1 MIKERFTEFLLD
13 SIKDNWDANA
23 FSDYGSEKCLTYGEI
38 GSYVACMHERFK
50 KMGIHKGVRIALCG
64 INSSH
69 WALAYL
75 SVVTYG
81 AVIVPILVDFANDDI
96 VSILSDSGSKFLFA
110 DNSLYSR
117 ISQSDLSNIET
128 IFSLSDFSVLSS
140 DKKNIDLSIS
150 SFKIINKDDF
160 NVESIENNALAS
172 IIYTSGTTGFSK
184 GVMISH
190 NALAANVRFAR
201 NNLALESRDDMISFL
216 PLAHV
221 FGCLF
226 DFLFPFSRGVY
237 IRFLTQL
244 PSPLILMEALGSVR
258 PHLILMVPLILEK
271 LYLKKVVPMIEKP
284 IMKILL
290 KTPII
295 SSVIK
300 KKICTKLSDA
310 FGGRFHSIIVGGS
323 ALNEN
328 AEKFFKSI
336 GFRLTVGYG
345 MTECAPLIGYM
356 PYNEHI
362 FKSCGRIIDTLEIKI
377 DSTDQENIAGEI
389 MVRGENVMMG
399 YYKNPRATAEA
410 LDKNGWLKTGD
421 MGVVKDGV
429 IFIRGRSKNMLLGSA
444 GQNIYPE
451 EIESRLN
458 AIPYILESLIVQRD
472 EKLHALIY
480 PDMEKAKAENVSTD
494 SLLKK
499 LEESRKTINQALPN
513 FANIASVS
521 IIEEEFEKNPTK
533 KIKRFLYS

>member
-1 MIKERFTEFLLD
+1 MIKERFTDFLLD
-13 SIKDNWDANA
+13 SIKHNWDINA
-23 FSDYGSEKCLTYGEI
+23 FSDYGSEESLTYGEV
-38 GSYVACMHERFK
+38 GSYVVGMHERFK

-64 INSSH
+64 INSSN
-69 WALAYL
+69 WALTYI

-81 AVIVPILVDFANDDI
+81 AVIVPILIDFANDDI
-96 VSILSDSGSKFLFA
+96 VSILADSGSKYLFA

-117 ISQSDLSNIET
+117 ISQNDLSNIEA
-128 IFSLSDFSVLSS
+128 IFSLSDFSVLNSN
-140 DKKNIDLSIS
+140 KKNIDLSLS
-150 SFKIINKDDF
+150 SFNIITKDDF
-160 NVESIENNALAS
+160 KVEPIENDVLAS
-172 IIYTSGTTGFSK
+172 LIYTSGTTGFSK

-190 NALAANVRFAR
+190 NALASNVLFAR
-201 NNLALESRDDMISFL
+201 DNLPIDSGDAMISFL

-244 PSPLILMEALGSVR
+244 PSPLILMEALAAVR

-271 LYLKKVVPMIEKP
+271 LYLKKVIPMIEKP

-310 FGGRFHSIIVGGS
+310 FGGRFHSIIIGGS

-328 AEKFFKSI
+328 AEKFFQSI
-336 GFRLTVGYG
+336 NFRLTVGYG
-345 MTECAPLIGYM
+345 MTECAPLISYM
-356 PYNEHI
+356 PHNEHI
-362 FKSCGRIIDTLEIKI
+362 LRGCGRAVDNVEVKI
-377 DSTDQENIAGEI
+377 DSKDQENIAGEI
-389 MVRGENVMMG
+389 IVRGENVMMG
-399 YYKNPRATAEA
+399 YYKNPKATAEA

-421 MGVVKDGV
+421 MGVIKDGV

-458 AIPYILESLIVQRD
+458 AIPYILESLIVKRD
-472 EKLHALIY
+472 EKLHALIF
-480 PDMEKAKAENVSTD
+480 PDMEKVKAENISND

-499 LEESRKTINQALPN
+499 IEESRRTVNQVLPN
-513 FANIASVS
+513 FANISSVS